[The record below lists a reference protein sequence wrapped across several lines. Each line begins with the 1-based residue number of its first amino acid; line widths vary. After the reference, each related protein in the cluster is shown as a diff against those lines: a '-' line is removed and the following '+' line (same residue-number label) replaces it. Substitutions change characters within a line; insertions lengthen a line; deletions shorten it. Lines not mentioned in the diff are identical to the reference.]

1 MGDELTRRTIAAL
14 ALLSLGAG
22 GVAFGLFRRAA
33 VKPGFV
39 EAKAPPSPTEGMRS
53 VGNLLTDH
61 PPCAAI
67 LDEVRVELAAPRKL
81 TDAEQT
87 KLYNKVRMGGA
98 EAEWRESD
106 CHLNLS
112 RELALALKMPSS
124 PERSRVVQV
133 VASGLF
139 VADRFTADA
148 VAEYL
153 EGNHH
158 DYIEPLLVG
167 AQLGAHTN
175 LRVAK
180 AMASFAKSHGD
191 LGIRN
196 IAWLALGMHEDLAR
210 KKNDQTEA
218 QYIEALIVPELT
230 RSKAGHRAVM
240 LSAAANAV
248 CVGCLPEIR
257 RSSADPDPSIR
268 QSAIGAWRWFPRE
281 EAVDRMCG
289 AVANDKS
296 PMVRE
301 YAAWALRWQGN
312 SMDKRIT
319 CLEDAAILDDERA
332 VRMGSTES
340 LAQLGEASEEA
351 REALMQVRDEAPED
365 SSRAAMEH
373 LRVSDK
379 PATADREQELA
390 RMLGQEGTI
399 R

>member
-1 MGDELTRRTIAAL
+1 MRRRKIAAI

-22 GVAFGLFRRAA
+22 GVALGLVRRPPAKPAA
-33 VKPGFV
+33 SA
-39 EAKAPPSPTEGMRS
+39 AKAPPSPTEGIRE

-61 PPCAAI
+61 PLCSAI
-67 LDEVRVELAAPRKL
+67 LDEVRQELAAPRKL

-106 CHLNLS
+106 CHVNLS
-112 RELALALKMPSS
+112 RELALALRMPSS
-124 PERSRVVQV
+124 PERSKAVQV

-139 VADRFTADA
+139 VADRFTPEA

-153 EGNHH
+153 EGSHH

-175 LRVAK
+175 MRVAK
-180 AMASFAKSHGD
+180 AMASFAKSHAD

-210 KKNDQTEA
+210 KKNDQPEA
-218 QYIEALIVPELT
+218 QYIETLIIPELT
-230 RSKAGHRAVM
+230 RSRGSHRAVM

-257 RSSADPDPSIR
+257 RSSADPDPAIR
-268 QSAIGAWRWFPRE
+268 QSAIGAWRWFARE

-289 AVANDKS
+289 AVTNDKS

-312 SMDKRIT
+312 AVDKRIT
-319 CLEDAAILDDERA
+319 CLEDGAILDDERA
-332 VRMGSTES
+332 VRMRSTES
-340 LAQLGEASEEA
+340 LAQLAEASEEA
-351 REALMQVRDEAPED
+351 RESLMQVRDEAPED
-365 SSRAAMEH
+365 ASRAAMEH

-379 PATADREQELA
+379 PATKEREHELA
-390 RMLGQEGTI
+390 KMLGQEGVV